1 MKFLL
6 VITMNPD
13 VWAAL
18 PQEVQERVM
27 HGQTDFIKRIR
38 ESGEFVA
45 TYALDA
51 PAASKTVRNT
61 GGAVAVTDGPF
72 IEAKEFLAGFYLVDV
87 DSKERAL
94 ELAARVPDASVEGLG
109 VEVRPV
115 MFSAGGDV

>member
-72 IEAKEFLAGFYLVDV
+72 IEAKEFLAGFYLIEVP
-87 DSKERAL
+87 SAERAY
-94 ELAARVPDASVEGLG
+94 EVAALMPDVQVPGLG
-109 VEVRPV
+109 IEVRPV
-115 MFSAGGDV
+115 LYEETA